1 MCTIGNHLKLCTC
14 TSTIDLKQSN
24 FWVLKKGMPPTDAV
38 SAVLGSVM
46 MPNDENISKSDDNYN
61 IQQLTQ
67 LLNSNYCFDQDMML
81 QNGDTVTLNFH
92 EKLSEDLDGPI
103 KYSFSYTNGKWEFDK
118 WVDAFNYSP
127 KKGTG
132 KIELI

>member
-14 TSTIDLKQSN
+14 TSTIDLKLCN
-24 FWVLKKGMPPTDAV
+24 FWVLKKGISSIGV
-38 SAVLGSVM
+38 SPVLGSVM

-81 QNGDTVTLNFH
+81 QNGDSLTLNFH
-92 EKLSEDLDGPI
+92 VKLSENLDGPI
-103 KYSFSYTNGKWEFDK
+103 KYSFSYANGKWEFDK

-132 KIELI
+132 KIGLI